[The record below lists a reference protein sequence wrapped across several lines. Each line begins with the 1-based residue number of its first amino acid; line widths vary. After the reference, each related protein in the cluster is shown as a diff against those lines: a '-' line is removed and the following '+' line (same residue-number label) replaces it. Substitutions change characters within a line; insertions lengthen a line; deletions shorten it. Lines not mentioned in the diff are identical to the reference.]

1 MNTDEEHVGRP
12 VLRLLHH
19 TARSGG
25 TVIAR
30 CLGAMRGVCL
40 LSEIHP
46 AGTERHNPL
55 DQAAEW
61 HGLLTEADEQ
71 RLVGVPVGFEEAIA
85 LIHQRAAEQGLALV
99 LRDWNHLDFHGVPFA
114 RPSGRF
120 LLAES
125 LAPTFRLIRAYTVR
139 HPLDQWL
146 SMHRQPVL
154 KALPLQAFLAGALA
168 YARAASEA
176 GFHRYEDFVA
186 DPGRVL
192 RRLCDE
198 LELDYDGRW
207 EQRWQTYD
215 RVTGAGTGRAGDQI
229 RSLPR
234 RELPPGLAAQLAE
247 APAYA
252 EILSLLGYE
261 P

>member
-1 MNTDEEHVGRP
+1 MSTELDSGKRP
-12 VLRLLHH
+12 TLRLLHH

-30 CLGAMRGVCL
+30 CLGTMHGVCL

-61 HGLLTEADEQ
+61 HGLLTAADEQ
-71 RLVGVPVGFEEAIA
+71 RLVGVPVSFEDAID
-85 LIHQRAAEQGLALV
+85 LIARRAAERGLTLV
-99 LRDWNHLDFHGVPFA
+99 LRDWNHLDFHGVPFT
-114 RPSGRF
+114 RPTGRF

-125 LAPTFRLIRAYTVR
+125 LEAAYGLRRAYTVR

-154 KALPLQAFLAGALA
+154 QDLSLEAFLAGALA
-168 YARAASEA
+168 YARAAAAA

-186 DPGRVL
+186 APERVL
-192 RRLCDE
+192 RGLCDD
-198 LELDYDGRW
+198 LGLAYDAGW
-207 EQRWQTYD
+207 QHRWQAYD
-215 RVTGAGTGRAGDQI
+215 QVTGAGTGRAGDEI
-229 RSLPR
+229 RTLPR
-234 RELPPGLAAQLAE
+234 RAPPPGLAERLE
-247 APAYA
+247 REPAYA
-252 EILSLLGYE
+252 EITSLLGYE
-261 P
+261 A